1 MVSSV
6 TRLELLLFKQFGL
19 PAEKIFT
26 LDSLKIKTAFI
37 SNYFP
42 LVSLEGEV
50 LIRSPVSF
58 KYHETGLR
66 SRTSLLR
73 GKVEGSRMLF
83 FLKLHYKQFYNIFKQ

>member
-1 MVSSV
+1 MMKHPEFEVSCV
-6 TRLELLLFKQFGL
+6 TIR
-19 PAEKIFT
+19 
-26 LDSLKIKTAFI
+26 
-37 SNYFP
+37 NYFP